1 MPVAAG
7 PELRPSTIRWYAPDD
22 AVTISRCSRVR
33 EIITYVGTKG
43 PPVRQ
48 HKRVLT
54 EALCKHLALSRRR
67 IDTPNAQVNNIY
79 SVDPTFCIC
88 RQSEL
93 MPTFTAI
100 TDVQD
105 LSKLG
110 CTFET
115 LLLVLANYPSNK
127 IRWRLM
133 FQLGPTKIIIE
144 PDDIILTEITPH
156 LYFNHSQG

>member
-1 MPVAAG
+1 MPA
-7 PELRPSTIRWYAPDD
+7 
-22 AVTISRCSRVR
+22 
-33 EIITYVGTKG
+33 
-43 PPVRQ
+43 
-48 HKRVLT
+48 
-54 EALCKHLALSRRR
+54 
-67 IDTPNAQVNNIY
+67 
-79 SVDPTFCIC
+79 
-88 RQSEL
+88 
-93 MPTFTAI
+93 FTAI

-127 IRWRLM
+127 IRWHLM
-133 FQLGPTKIIIE
+133 FQLGSIKIIIE